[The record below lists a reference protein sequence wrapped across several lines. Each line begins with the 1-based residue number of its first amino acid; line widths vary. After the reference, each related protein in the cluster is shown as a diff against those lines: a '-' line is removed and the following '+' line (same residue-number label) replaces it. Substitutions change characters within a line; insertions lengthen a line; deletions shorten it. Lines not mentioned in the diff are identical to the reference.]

1 MNLVEKA
8 SKLATEH
15 HAGQVDK
22 SGRPYTEHLAHV
34 ASGMLTEEERAVAW
48 LHDSVEDT
56 DITPQD
62 LHEAGFP
69 SSVIEAVEAMT
80 HSPNQ
85 SYEEYIQ
92 AVKKNSIARKV
103 KIVDISHNMD
113 LGRLPRVTEVDL
125 TRRKQYEK
133 ALETLAK

>member
-1 MNLVEKA
+1 MTLVEKA

-34 ASGMLTEEERAVAW
+34 ASGMLTEEEIAVAW

-56 DITPQD
+56 DITPHD
-62 LHEAGFP
+62 LQEAGFP

-113 LGRLPRVTEVDL
+113 LGRLPRVAEVDL

-133 ALETLAK
+133 ALETLAN